1 MKRMILLGLLLIL
14 VLAGCGGKKAAVSPA
29 LTVDGTTFTHE
40 STVEE
45 ILTALGEDYTY
56 YEAISCVYD
65 GMDKTYD
72 YGNVVVYTYPDGET
86 DRLMELY
93 CTGGEVS
100 AQGITVGSAKD
111 DVVKTFG
118 TGYTEEGTVLTYSLK
133 ASEAQNTPASLY
145 FELEDGN
152 VTAIAITAEHR
163 EE

>member
-1 MKRMILLGLLLIL
+1 MKRMILLALALLL
-14 VLAGCGGKKAAVSPA
+14 LAGCGGKEAAVSPA

-40 STVEE
+40 STVDE
-45 ILTALGEDYTY
+45 ILTALGEDFTY

-72 YGNVVVYTYPDGET
+72 YGDVTVYTYPDSET

-163 EE
+163 E

>member
-1 MKRMILLGLLLIL
+1 MKRMILIALALLL
-14 VLAGCGGKKAAVSPA
+14 LAGCGGKEAAVSPA

-40 STVEE
+40 SAVDE
-45 ILTALGEDYTY
+45 ILTALGEDFTY

-72 YGNVVVYTYPDGET
+72 YGDVTVYTYPDGDT
-86 DRLMELY
+86 DQLMELY

-118 TGYTEEGTVLTYSLK
+118 TGYTEEGSVLSYSLK
-133 ASEAQNTPASLY
+133 ATEAQNTPASLY
-145 FELEDGN
+145 FELEDET